1 MRTQSSDC
9 STAAG
14 STGLTRSCTTSRA
27 LCTARAQLYSDLED
41 AICAQ
46 HEVGSPP
53 LSKTA
58 VQRRKWL
65 AGSIQGVQRSAMLR
79 AGMSDDDIAAPK
91 DASADELRSF
101 VQRVRVHRHDWAAAV
116 AVCKC
121 LRPEDFAD
129 PEDDIGCA
137 SDAHEGGS
145 HGFREPRPTHFHA
158 LACVRVRVRAAA
170 TTPPCAHTRHVP
182 RPRSAVLVRQ
192 RLMQDGGVPC
202 PGTFFRNLSPKL
214 RMKLTDM
221 LAEHFRDCIARGDWS
236 FYVKRKLRVLH
247 GARRLRELDTHA
259 HGCPGLFMLQRM
271 RVKTGSPTRVLQ
283 VGAPAAPGPSLSL
296 RCPTPAP
303 ARCSAA
309 PRATARPA
317 AKLAGP
323 SRRRGPPSLPMP
335 PRLQP
340 RDRGDHRTM
349 RVRQLAE
356 TPEPPSPCQWAR

>member
-14 STGLTRSCTTSRA
+14 FTGLTRSCTTSRA
-27 LCTARAQLYSDLED
+27 LCTARAQLYSELED

-53 LSKTA
+53 LSKAA

-65 AGSIQGVQRSAMLR
+65 AGSIHGVQRSAMLR

-101 VQRVRVHRHDWAAAV
+101 VQRVRVHQHDWAAAV
-116 AVCKC
+116 TVCGC
-121 LRPEDFAD
+121 LPPEDFAD
-129 PEDDIGCA
+129 PEGDIGC
-137 SDAHEGGS
+137 
-145 HGFREPRPTHFHA
+145 HGFREPRATHFHA
-158 LACVRVRVRAAA
+158 LACVRVRAAA
-170 TTPPCAHTRHVP
+170 TTLPCAHTRHVP

-202 PGTFFRNLSPKL
+202 PGTFFRNLSPNL
-214 RMKLTDM
+214 HMKLTDM

-247 GARRLRELDTHA
+247 DARRLRELDTHA
-259 HGCPGLFMLQRM
+259 HGCPGLLMHQRM
-271 RVKTGSPTRVLQ
+271 RVKPGSMTRVLQ
-283 VGAPAAPGPSLSL
+283 AGAPAAPGTSLSL

-303 ARCSAA
+303 AQCSAA

-317 AKLAGP
+317 ALAGA

-340 RDRGDHRTM
+340 RELQQT
-349 RVRQLAE
+349 E
-356 TPEPPSPCQWAR
+356 TPEPTLTGSVTSTAS